1 MYWNTYRLSY
11 SGHVIFKVAIK
22 KDNEAYPHI
31 NGSMKKLATR
41 AICAGHLA
49 SCSNFYVGQ
58 AAVNLLS
65 QIQLKSVTLL
75 FSLSLSP
82 DGCMPTCLRL
92 GCRAAALASSSLTAS
107 CCVRSEQ
114 RLQGCHELAFSCTQ
128 NDRLILVVC
137 SIGLDTGTK
146 FAVCV
151 KAVRRLLACTSDG
164 LSDPR

>member
-41 AICAGHLA
+41 AICTGHLA
-49 SCSNFYVGQ
+49 SCSNFDVGQ

-75 FSLSLSP
+75 FSLSLSLQT
-82 DGCMPTCLRL
+82 DACQH
-92 GCRAAALASSSLTAS
+92 AFAS
-107 CCVRSEQ
+107 VVVQQ
-114 RLQGCHELAFSCTQ
+114 RLLLPLSLHHAVYVVNSVCRDVTSLRFLAHRT
-128 NDRLILVVC
+128 IV
-137 SIGLDTGTK
+137 
-146 FAVCV
+146 
-151 KAVRRLLACTSDG
+151 
-164 LSDPR
+164 